1 MDSISLLD
9 LVHHSLCIS
18 LTRQDIH
25 AECESCHSID
35 RNTLMDRQDISME
48 TCNGFFVKRKNIIL
62 IFIKELLLIP
72 VCSAASCTVLTFS
85 ESSNFFACT
94 TFNKTSGTARS
105 LTTKYFFFSVVFPI
119 MTFLSLLTL
128 SLLFTATLY
137 PFDETHIPL
146 RRCPFSKDNCFP
158 MRDMLS
164 HLCKVCKAFLPYDSA
179 GFLANAIHFR

>member
-35 RNTLMDRQDISME
+35 RNTLMNRQDISME
-48 TCNGFFVKRKNIIL
+48 M
-62 IFIKELLLIP
+62 
-72 VCSAASCTVLTFS
+72 CSAASCTVLTFS

-137 PFDETHIPL
+137 PLDETHIPL